1 MEIESQIIDK
11 TIDLQ
16 KMIRYVEKEK
26 IVAVDLEADS
36 MYHYKEK
43 VCLIQIA
50 TENASFVI
58 DPLAIKDLTP
68 LKPIFS
74 DPDIK
79 KIFHGAD
86 YDVRSLYRDF
96 EIRINNLF
104 DTELSCRFL
113 GIKETGLQAVL
124 KMFFNVDVDKKY
136 QKKDWSKRPLPKE
149 MMAYASKDVIYLL
162 PLARMLIHR
171 LERIGRI
178 TWVLEECEDLSKV
191 RPVSSNEGPLFM
203 KFKGAGRL
211 KSRSLAVL
219 EALLQYRKRV
229 AEKKDRPFFKIIGN
243 ESMMKIA
250 TARPVTLRRLK
261 SIKAL
266 SNRQVS
272 MYGSDLIKVVA
283 KTLKLPE
290 NELPVFPPKKPPVLP
305 NGVPAKI
312 KALKSWRASKAN
324 ALGIDPG
331 MLCNNVLIT
340 AIAVNNPGDENSL
353 VTVKGMKN
361 WQKQVFGMEII
372 TLLKKKHNA
381 L

>member
-1 MEIESQIIDK
+1 MEIEPQIID
-11 TIDLQ
+11 TAAGLEEIVRSL
-16 KMIRYVEKEK
+16 EKEK
-26 IVAVDLEADS
+26 VVAVDLEADS

-50 TENASFVI
+50 TEKISVVI
-58 DPLAIKDLTP
+58 DPLAIKDLSP
-68 LKPIFS
+68 LKPLFS
-74 DPDIK
+74 NPDIQ

-96 EIRINNLF
+96 KIRINNLF
-104 DTELSCRFL
+104 DTELACRFL

-124 KMFFNVDVDKKY
+124 KAFFNVNVDKKY

-162 PLARMLIHR
+162 RLARMLIHKLKKIDR
-171 LERIGRI
+171 M

-191 RPVSSNEGPLFM
+191 RPVLSNDAPLFM

-219 EALLQYRKRV
+219 EALLQFRKRV

-243 ESMMKIA
+243 ESVMKIA

-261 SIKAL
+261 KIKAL
-266 SNRQVS
+266 SNRQIS

-283 KTLKLPE
+283 KTLKIPE
-290 NELPVFPPKKPPVLP
+290 SELPVFPSQRPPVLP

-312 KALKSWRASKAN
+312 KALKSWRASKAS

-331 MLCNNVLIT
+331 MLCNNALIT
-340 AIAVNNPGDENSL
+340 AIAVKNPGDGKSL
-353 VTVKGMKN
+353 ETVKEMKN
-361 WQKQVFGMEII
+361 WQKQVFGTEII
-372 TLLKKKHNA
+372 GTLNKA
-381 L
+381 S

>member
-1 MEIESQIIDK
+1 MKIESQLID
-11 TIDLQ
+11 TAVDLK
-16 KMIRYVEKEK
+16 KMIRFLDKEK
-26 IVAVDLEADS
+26 AVAVDLESDS
-36 MYHYKEK
+36 LHHFKEK

-50 TENASFVI
+50 TEKASVVI
-58 DPLAIKDLTP
+58 DPLAIKDLAP

-74 DPDIK
+74 SPDIK

-96 EIRINNLF
+96 KIRINNLF
-104 DTELSCRFL
+104 DTELACRFL

-124 KMFFNVDVDKKY
+124 KTFFNVNVDKKY

-162 PLARMLIHR
+162 PLARMLIQKLKETDR
-171 LERIGRI
+171 M
-178 TWVLEECEDLSKV
+178 TWVLEECEELSKV
-191 RPVSSNEGPLFM
+191 RPVLSNEGPLFI

-219 EALLQYRKRV
+219 EALLQFRKHI
-229 AEKKDRPFFKIIGN
+229 AKKKDRPFFKIIGN

-261 SIKAL
+261 NIKAL
-266 SNRQVS
+266 SNRQIS

-283 KTLKLPE
+283 KTLKTPE
-290 NELPVFPPKKPPVLP
+290 SELPVFPSQKPPVLP
-305 NGVPAKI
+305 NGVSAKI
-312 KALKSWRASKAN
+312 KALKSWRTSKAS

-331 MLCNNVLIT
+331 MLCNNALIT
-340 AIAVNNPGDENSL
+340 AIAVKNPGDVKSL
-353 VTVKGMKN
+353 EAVKEMKN
-361 WQKQVFGMEII
+361 WQKQVFGTEII
-372 TLLKKKHNA
+372 GVLKKTS
-381 L
+381 

>member
-16 KMIRYVEKEK
+16 KMIRSVEKEK
-26 IVAVDLEADS
+26 VVAVDLEADS

-50 TENASFVI
+50 IEKASFVV
-58 DPLAIKDLTP
+58 DPLAIKDLAP

-74 DPDIK
+74 NPDIK

-96 EIRINNLF
+96 KIRINNLF
-104 DTELSCRFL
+104 DTELACRFL

-149 MMAYASKDVIYLL
+149 MMVYASKDVIYLL
-162 PLARMLIHR
+162 PLARALTHK
-171 LERIGRI
+171 LKKLDRI

-191 RPVSSNEGPLFM
+191 RPMLSNEGPLFM

-219 EALLQYRKRV
+219 EALLQFRKRI

-250 TARPVTLRRLK
+250 TARPVTLHRLK

-266 SNRQVS
+266 SNRQIS

-290 NELPVFPPKKPPVLP
+290 NELPVFPSQKPPVLP

-331 MLCNNVLIT
+331 ILCNNSLIT
-340 AIAVNNPGDENSL
+340 AIAVKNPGDSNSL
-353 VTVKGMKN
+353 DTVKEMKN
-361 WQKQVFGMEII
+361 WQKQMFGTEII
-372 TLLKKKHNA
+372 RALKKFP
-381 L
+381 

>member
-11 TIDLQ
+11 AIDLE
-16 KMIRYVEKEK
+16 KMVRSVEKEK
-26 IVAVDLEADS
+26 AVAVDLEADS

-50 TENASFVI
+50 TEKISVVI
-58 DPLAIKDLTP
+58 DPLAIKDLSP
-68 LKPIFS
+68 LKPFFS
-74 DPDIK
+74 NPDIQ

-96 EIRINNLF
+96 KVRINNLF
-104 DTELSCRFL
+104 DTELACRFL

-124 KMFFNVDVDKKY
+124 KMFFNVNIDKKY

-149 MMAYASKDVIYLL
+149 MMAYASKDVMYLL
-162 PLARMLIHR
+162 PLARMLIHKLNKIDR
-171 LERIGRI
+171 M

-191 RPVSSNEGPLFM
+191 RPVLSNEAPLFM

-219 EALLQYRKRV
+219 EALLQFRKRV
-229 AEKKDRPFFKIIGN
+229 AEEKDRPFFKIIGN
-243 ESMMKIA
+243 ESMMKIV

-261 SIKAL
+261 NIKAL
-266 SNRQVS
+266 SNRQIS

-283 KTLKLPE
+283 KTLKIPE
-290 NELPVFPPKKPPVLP
+290 SELPVFPSNKPPVLP

-312 KALKSWRASKAN
+312 KALKSWRVSKAG
-324 ALGIDPG
+324 ALDIDPG
-331 MLCNNVLIT
+331 ILCNNALIT
-340 AIAVNNPGDENSL
+340 AIAVKNPGDSKSL
-353 VTVKGMKN
+353 ETVKEMKN
-361 WQKQVFGMEII
+361 WQKQVFGTEII
-372 TLLKKKHNA
+372 RVLKKA
-381 L
+381 P

>member
-16 KMIRYVEKEK
+16 KMIRSVEKEK
-26 IVAVDLEADS
+26 AVAVDLEADS

-50 TENASFVI
+50 TEKASFVI
-58 DPLAIKDLTP
+58 DPLAIKDLAP

-96 EIRINNLF
+96 KIRINNLF
-104 DTELSCRFL
+104 DTELACRFL

-124 KMFFNVDVDKKY
+124 KMFFDVDVDKKY

-162 PLARMLIHR
+162 PLARMLIHK
-171 LERIGRI
+171 LEKLDRI

-191 RPVSSNEGPLFM
+191 RPVLSNEGPLFM

-219 EALLQYRKRV
+219 EALLQFRKRM

-261 SIKAL
+261 NIKAL

-283 KTLKLPE
+283 KTLKVPE
-290 NELPVFPPKKPPVLP
+290 SELPVFSSQKPPVLP

-312 KALKSWRASKAN
+312 KALKSWRISKAN

-331 MLCNNVLIT
+331 ILCNNVLIT
-340 AIAVNNPGDENSL
+340 AIAVKNPGDSKSL
-353 VTVKGMKN
+353 ETVKEMKN
-361 WQKQVFGMEII
+361 WQKQAFGTEII
-372 TLLKKKHNA
+372 RVLKKFP
-381 L
+381 

>member
-1 MEIESQIIDK
+1 MEIESQIIDRA
-11 TIDLQ
+11 IDLE
-16 KMIRYVEKEK
+16 KMMRSVEKEK
-26 IVAVDLEADS
+26 AVAVDLEADS

-50 TENASFVI
+50 TEKMSVVI
-58 DPLAIKDLTP
+58 DPLAIEDLSP

-74 DPDIK
+74 NPDIK

-96 EIRINNLF
+96 KIRINNLF
-104 DTELSCRFL
+104 DTELACRFL

-124 KMFFNVDVDKKY
+124 KMFFNVNVDKKY

-162 PLARMLIHR
+162 PLARMLIHKLKKMDR
-171 LERIGRI
+171 M

-191 RPVSSNEGPLFM
+191 RPVLSNEAPLFM

-219 EALLQYRKRV
+219 EALLQFRKRV
-229 AEKKDRPFFKIIGN
+229 AEKKDRPFFKVIGN
-243 ESMMKIA
+243 ESVMKIA

-261 SIKAL
+261 NIKAL
-266 SNRQVS
+266 SNRQIS

-283 KTLKLPE
+283 KTLKIPE
-290 NELPVFPPKKPPVLP
+290 SELPVFPSQRPPVLP

-312 KALKSWRASKAN
+312 KTLKSWRVSKAS

-331 MLCNNVLIT
+331 MLCNNALIT
-340 AIAVNNPGDENSL
+340 AIAVKNPGDGKSL
-353 VTVKGMKN
+353 ESVKEMKN
-361 WQKQVFGMEII
+361 WQKQAFGREII
-372 TLLKKKHNA
+372 RALKKA
-381 L
+381 S

>member
-1 MEIESQIIDK
+1 MEIEPQIID
-11 TIDLQ
+11 TAAGLEEIVRSL
-16 KMIRYVEKEK
+16 EKEK
-26 IVAVDLEADS
+26 VVAVDLEADS

-50 TENASFVI
+50 TEKISVVI
-58 DPLAIKDLTP
+58 DPLAIKDLSP
-68 LKPIFS
+68 LKPLFS
-74 DPDIK
+74 NPDIQ

-96 EIRINNLF
+96 KIRINNLF
-104 DTELSCRFL
+104 DTELACRFL

-124 KMFFNVDVDKKY
+124 KAFFNVNVDKKY

-162 PLARMLIHR
+162 RLTRMLIHKLKKMNR
-171 LERIGRI
+171 M

-191 RPVSSNEGPLFM
+191 RPVLSNEAPLFM

-219 EALLQYRKRV
+219 EALLQFRKRV

-243 ESMMKIA
+243 ESVMKIA

-261 SIKAL
+261 NIKAL
-266 SNRQVS
+266 SNRQIS

-283 KTLKLPE
+283 KTLKIPE
-290 NELPVFPPKKPPVLP
+290 SELPVFPSQRPPVLP

-312 KALKSWRASKAN
+312 KALKSWRASKAS

-331 MLCNNVLIT
+331 MLCNNALIT
-340 AIAVNNPGDENSL
+340 AIAVKNPGDGKSL
-353 VTVKGMKN
+353 ETVKEMKN
-361 WQKQVFGMEII
+361 WQKQVFGTEII
-372 TLLKKKHNA
+372 GA
-381 L
+381 LNKAS

>member
-1 MEIESQIIDK
+1 MEIETQIIDAAA
-11 TIDLQ
+11 DLEE
-16 KMIRYVEKEK
+16 IARSLEKENA
-26 IVAVDLEADS
+26 VAVDLEADS

-50 TENASFVI
+50 TEKTSVVI
-58 DPLAIKDLTP
+58 DPLALKNLAP
-68 LKPIFS
+68 LNPIFS
-74 DPDIK
+74 NPDIK

-96 EIRINNLF
+96 KIRINNLF
-104 DTELSCRFL
+104 DTELACRYL

-124 KMFFNVDVDKKY
+124 KMFFNVNVDKKY

-171 LERIGRI
+171 LKKIDRM

-191 RPVSSNEGPLFM
+191 RPVSSNESPLFM

-211 KSRSLAVL
+211 KSRSLAML
-219 EALLQYRKRV
+219 EALLQFRKRV
-229 AEKKDRPFFKIIGN
+229 AEKKDKPFFKIIGN
-243 ESMMKIA
+243 ESILKIA

-261 SIKAL
+261 NIKAL
-266 SNRQVS
+266 SNRQIS

-283 KTLKLPE
+283 KALEIPE
-290 NELPVFPPKKPPVLP
+290 SELPVFPSPKSPVLP
-305 NGVPAKI
+305 NGAPAKI
-312 KALKSWRASKAN
+312 KALKFWRASKAN

-331 MLCNNVLIT
+331 ILCNNALIT
-340 AIAVNNPGDENSL
+340 AIAVKNPGDSKSL
-353 VTVKGMKN
+353 ETVEEMKN
-361 WQKQVFGMEII
+361 WQKQAFGGEII
-372 TLLKKKHNA
+372 RVLKKA
-381 L
+381 S